1 MTDKA
6 KVYAILYDRDKVDTE
21 ELHRFISQ
29 ETIVRRWWHYIKSVY
44 LIKSEFSADEI
55 ADALPQS
62 MREAGFL
69 VVEVNLANSS
79 GWLSDK
85 AWQWILRR
93 QKEESV

>member
-6 KVYAILYDRDKVDTE
+6 KIYAILYDRDTIDTE
-21 ELHRFISQ
+21 ELHRFVSRRN
-29 ETIVRRWWHYIKSVY
+29 IVRRWWHYIKSVY
-44 LIKSEFSADEI
+44 LIKSEYSANQI

-69 VVEVNLANSS
+69 VVEVNIKNSS

-85 AWQWILRR
+85 SWTWINQR
-93 QKEESV
+93 QEEESL